1 MKNLHSGL
9 LLMLVLVMVAFVAT
23 VSGSRASEG
32 KSANAIS
39 PAAEWGTIMYPKPS
53 TNIRTKRS
61 LSSEI
66 NGQLKTG
73 QPVKADFL
81 RDDWYAVFDVT
92 QKQRDEKMALGYV
105 YAPLLIDK
113 RGPNSTGSTVPE
125 EKSSAA
131 APLQKMET
139 DGLAV
144 GVKNITFK
152 VAEDG
157 KELLLIEFDRYY
169 TPTVFGIQG
178 QDPIIILEIKN
189 VSLLREELAAI
200 NTGGNF
206 IRLVRSSMDPQTRSA
221 LIVLNMAPEKNYSV
235 RPAFY
240 KNESMYSLEISQI
253 K

>member
-1 MKNLHSGL
+1 MKKLHGGL
-9 LLMLVLVMVAFVAT
+9 LLALVMVAFIAT
-23 VSGSRASEG
+23 VSGSRAAEG

-39 PAAEWGTIMYPKPS
+39 SAAEWGTIMYPKPNTS
-53 TNIRTKRS
+53 IRAKRS
-61 LSSEI
+61 SSSKI

-81 RDDWYAVFDVT
+81 RDDWYAVFDVA
-92 QKQRDEKMALGYV
+92 QKQRDVKRALGYV

-113 RGPNSTGSTVPE
+113 RGPNSTVSAVPE
-125 EKSSAA
+125 EMSAA
-131 APLQKMET
+131 ATPVQKIET
-139 DGLAV
+139 DGLDV

-169 TPTVFGIQG
+169 TPTLFGING

-206 IRLVRSSMDPQTRSA
+206 IRLIRSSMDPQTRSA
-221 LIVLNMAPEKNYSV
+221 LIVLNMAPEKNYFV
-235 RPAFY
+235 HPTFY
-240 KNESMYSLEISQI
+240 KKENMYSLEISQN